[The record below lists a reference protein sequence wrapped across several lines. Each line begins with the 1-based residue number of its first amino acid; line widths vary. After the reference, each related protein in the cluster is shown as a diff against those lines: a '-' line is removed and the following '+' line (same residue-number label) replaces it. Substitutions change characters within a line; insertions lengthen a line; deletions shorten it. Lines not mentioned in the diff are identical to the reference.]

1 MPTAF
6 VIERAK
12 ECGKT
17 HSHAATLFPEIT
29 AFESEIGPFLKQF
42 EFTTIGPPD
51 LPFEN
56 QLDRLSHWLDSAV
69 GALGFVRA
77 ASASSLRYAV
87 DGFIYGLDSSNYVL
101 AISSARNLL
110 ERVAVLRQ
118 SCSEIKTA
126 VEKAKCGVESRNGKE
141 HAKGVLECS
150 QIVADFVSRT
160 RFNWGKMVELGQLEP
175 FPEYNKAPKD
185 VMAKN
190 ILTLID
196 RLPQNDSKI
205 RFHYELL
212 CEFVHPNLGA
222 YMLSIQ
228 SNEKRGDGRARMSVN
243 HGKPSEQQ
251 LDIALHLTSFPV
263 VSALGIAS
271 GDLRWLTSAIKQ
283 FDTWN
288 SSLASRS
295 GA

>member
-17 HSHAATLFPEIT
+17 HSDAATLFPEIA

-51 LPFEN
+51 LHFEN

-69 GALGFVRA
+69 GALGFIRA
-77 ASASSLRYAV
+77 AAASSLRYAV
-87 DGFIYGLDSSNYVL
+87 DGLIYGLESSNYVL

-118 SCSEIKTA
+118 ACSEINTA
-126 VEKAKCGVESRNGKE
+126 VEKAKCGVETRNGKE
-141 HAKGVLECS
+141 HAQGVLECS

-160 RFNWGKMVELGQLEP
+160 RFNWSRMVELGQLEP
-175 FPEYNKAPKD
+175 FPEYNKVPQDA
-185 VMAKN
+185 MAKN
-190 ILTLID
+190 ILTLVD

-205 RFHYELL
+205 RFYYELL

-222 YMLSIQ
+222 YMLSIH
-228 SNEKRGDGRARMSVN
+228 SNEKLGDGRARITVN
-243 HGKPSEQQ
+243 HGRPSEHQ

-263 VSALGIAS
+263 VTGLRIAS
-271 GDLRWLTSAIKQ
+271 GDMQWLTSTIKQ
-283 FDTWN
+283 FGTWN